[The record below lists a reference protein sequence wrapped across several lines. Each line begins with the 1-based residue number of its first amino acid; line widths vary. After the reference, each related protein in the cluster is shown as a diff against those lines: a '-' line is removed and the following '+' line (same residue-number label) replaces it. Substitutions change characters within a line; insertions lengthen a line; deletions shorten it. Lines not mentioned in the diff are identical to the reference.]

1 MLDIVLGR
9 GKAVRNKG
17 KSLITL
23 PTDYTVIDIE
33 TTGLDPNYNSIIEVS
48 AIRYRNNEL
57 VASFSSLLKPDDYY
71 ILDSDYVFD
80 DGDYVTVN
88 GKNIRYVDGFITQ
101 LTGITNEMLS
111 AAPDTKTVLSDLYPF
126 LGEDILIGHNVN
138 FDINFLYDNFVYYL
152 NRELKNDFVD
162 TMRLSRR
169 ILTELKHHR
178 LKDVAEQFSINT
190 DNAHR
195 ALKDCEITNACYF
208 SLKEKILNTYN
219 SLDGF
224 FSAIKKDHSG
234 IKASDVTAATTNF
247 DITHPLYSK
256 LCVFTGALERM
267 LRKDA
272 MQKVVDLGGLNGDSV
287 TAKTNFLIL
296 GNNDYCKSIK
306 DGKSNKQKKAEMLKL
321 EGYDIEIITENVFYD
336 MLENN

>member
-9 GKAVRNKG
+9 RKVVRNKG

-80 DGDYVTVN
+80 DGDYITVN

-111 AAPDTKTVLSDLYPF
+111 TAPDTKTVLADLYPF
-126 LGEDILIGHNVN
+126 LREDILIGHNVN

-152 NRELKNDFVD
+152 NQELK
-162 TMRLSRR
+162 M
-169 ILTELKHHR
+169 IL
-178 LKDVAEQFSINT
+178 
-190 DNAHR
+190 
-195 ALKDCEITNACYF
+195 
-208 SLKEKILNTYN
+208 
-219 SLDGF
+219 
-224 FSAIKKDHSG
+224 
-234 IKASDVTAATTNF
+234 
-247 DITHPLYSK
+247 
-256 LCVFTGALERM
+256 
-267 LRKDA
+267 
-272 MQKVVDLGGLNGDSV
+272 
-287 TAKTNFLIL
+287 
-296 GNNDYCKSIK
+296 
-306 DGKSNKQKKAEMLKL
+306 
-321 EGYDIEIITENVFYD
+321 
-336 MLENN
+336 